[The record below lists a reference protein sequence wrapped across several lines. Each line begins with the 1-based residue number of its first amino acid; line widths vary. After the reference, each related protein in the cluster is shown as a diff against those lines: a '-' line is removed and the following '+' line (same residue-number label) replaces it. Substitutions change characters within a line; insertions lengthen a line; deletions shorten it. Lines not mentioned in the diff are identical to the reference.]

1 MKEFMKK
8 VLFRNNHVK
17 DFLTYMEKKEMEV
30 WVAGG
35 AITSIATGKQD
46 TIDDYDVYFKDKY
59 TCAEAIRYMKDLN
72 PHVGF
77 VSDKSITYVFGGET
91 KIQFIFYSFYD
102 TVQDIFTHF
111 DFHCCMGAY
120 STLEKD
126 FIYDEMFWLNNSQ
139 KFLTINPKTEFPILT
154 ILRLDKYKGKGYST
168 SRNEVLKLGLRVSS
182 LNIKTWEEFKKHIG
196 NSYGFTLADLKD
208 CEEEEFTIDKAID
221 KLLTPSEVEAYHEA
235 QYQYPHDVLDFIVLN
250 EPLKVVTLNEV
261 EYYLDPECQDVEDS
275 LNILVEDGDLIKV
288 EVDKKDILNKD
299 YYTLINEFD
308 KDKEIIKW
316 TNTWSGGL
324 RTYQK
329 DTLPSFTHERDK
341 VLVKI
346 KPFGEG
352 VISRFSGGVLVL
364 NEFEVESVICRATQ
378 LADFKKEVG
387 VDYKRRV
394 RSTQAGS
401 VSPKGW
407 AFSGNESF
415 EQGKIAQI
423 KSDKEEILKI
433 SVLITNSNPQYAHKT
448 FSGFILEGGENLTP
462 YEILLYADGF
472 NLCFGGDLTLREDG
486 SFSGRYNTD

>member
-1 MKEFMKK
+1 MKDFMKK

-17 DFLTYMEKKEMEV
+17 DFLTYMEKKEMGV

-154 ILRLDKYKGKGYST
+154 MLRLDKYKGKGYST

-182 LNIKTWEEFKKHIG
+182 LDIKTWEEFKKHIG

-208 CEEEEFTIDKAID
+208 CEKEEFNIDKAID
-221 KLLTPSEVEAYHEA
+221 KLLTPSESDNYHEA
-235 QYQYPHDVLDFIVLN
+235 KYQYPHDILDFIVLN
-250 EPLKVVTLNEV
+250 EPLKVVTLNDV

-275 LNILVEDGDLIKV
+275 LNILVEEGDLVKV
-288 EVDKKDILNKD
+288 EVGKKGILNKD
-299 YYTLINEFD
+299 YYTFINESD
-308 KDKEIIKW
+308 KDKEIIKSLNSW
-316 TNTWSGGL
+316 NNSL
-324 RTYQK
+324 VYQK
-329 DTLPSFTHERDK
+329 EDLVAYTHERDK
-341 VLVKI
+341 LLVKI
-346 KPFGEG
+346 KPFEENVITSFTEG
-352 VISRFSGGVLVL
+352 KLSLS
-364 NEFEVESVICRATQ
+364 EFEIEKVICRATQ
-378 LADFKKEVG
+378 LSDFKKG
-387 VDYKRRV
+387 VDVAYKKRV
-394 RSTQAGS
+394 KSYQSGST
-401 VSPKGW
+401 SPKGW
-407 AFSGNESF
+407 AFSGNEVF

-423 KSDKEEILKI
+423 KLDKEEILKK

-448 FSGFILEGGENLTP
+448 FSGFILEGGENITP